1 MTGELHY
8 LTIAEASQLIRS
20 RKLSPV
26 EYTTALLNRIEALEP
41 QLNAF
46 ITITADLA
54 RRQARQAE
62 AEIMSGSYRGP
73 LHGIPFALKDIYNTR
88 GILTSGGSRVCIDN
102 IPAEN
107 ATTTRMLNDAG
118 AVLLGKLQTHE
129 FAHGGPSFDLPW
141 PPARN
146 PWHLEH
152 FTGGSSSGSG
162 AALAAGLIPASLG
175 SDTGGS
181 IRGPASFCGIVGL
194 MPTSGLVSRAGVIPN
209 SFTFDHCGPMTRTV
223 EDCAILLQA
232 IAGYDPKDAGSIA
245 CDIPDYRGALHA
257 GIKGLK
263 IGVLRHYWEEDMP
276 AHPDLGRAM
285 DAAIEVLKKLGAHIE
300 DCRTRPM
307 QDSFD
312 TKVVIAESE
321 IYSIHYDNLKSRPG
335 DFGRDFLGRVLPACL
350 FQSSDYVQASRE
362 HRRIIAEMQPLYEK
376 YDVLLTA
383 GFGPAPRLDAH
394 KTANFWQKTNVFTP
408 SNVTG
413 GPSLTL
419 PNGYSSGLPLGMQ
432 LIGRPFDEAT
442 VLRAGYAYQQATD
455 WHARHPQLTPGAPQ
469 PVLTPKGNEPMA
481 TDLDAATRDFVVRTA
496 QRAGL
501 KLNAYQTAI
510 LLETAPFAL
519 AMAERVRKPRER
531 MQEPALVFRFPH
543 SKGN

>member
-1 MTGELHY
+1 MSTDLKF
-8 LTIAEASQLIRS
+8 LTIAEAALLIRS

-26 EYTTALLNRIEALEP
+26 EYADALLARIAALEP

-46 ITITADLA
+46 ITRTADLA
-54 RRQARQAE
+54 RKQARQAE
-62 AEIMSGSYRGP
+62 AEIMAGRYRGP
-73 LHGIPFALKDIYNTR
+73 LHGIPFALKDIYDTR
-88 GILTSGGSRVCIDN
+88 GILTSGGSRVGIDN
-102 IPAEN
+102 IPPRD
-107 ATTTRMLNDAG
+107 ATTTRMLYDAG

-232 IAGYDPKDAGSIA
+232 IAGYDPADAGSIA
-245 CDIPDYRGALHA
+245 AEIPNYRGALS
-257 GIKGLK
+257 GDIRGLR
-263 IGVLRHYWEEDMP
+263 IGALRHYWEQDQP
-276 AHPDLGRAM
+276 AHPDLARAM
-285 DAAIEVLKKLGAHIE
+285 DAAIEVFKKLGAKVE

-321 IYSIHYDNLKSRPG
+321 IYSIHYDNLKTRPG

-362 HRRIIAEMQPLYEK
+362 HRRIIAEMQPLYQQ

-394 KTANFWQKTNVFTP
+394 RTANFWQKTNVFTP

-419 PNGYSSGLPLGMQ
+419 PNGYSNGLPLGMQ
-432 LIGRPFDEAT
+432 VIGRPFDDAT
-442 VLRAGYAYQQATD
+442 ALRVGHAYQQATD
-455 WHARHPQLTPGAPQ
+455 WHTRHPQLTPGAPQ
-469 PVLTPKGNEPMA
+469 PKLVPKGNEPVA
-481 TDLDAATRDFVVRTA
+481 ADLDPATRDFVLRTA
-496 QRAGL
+496 NRAGL
-501 KLNAYQTAI
+501 RLDDYQTAI

-519 AMAERVRKPRER
+519 AMAGRVRKPRDRSE
-531 MQEPALVFRFPH
+531 EPALVFRFP
-543 SKGN
+543 N

>member
-1 MTGELHY
+1 MSTDLHF
-8 LTIAEASQLIRS
+8 LTIADAALLIRS

-26 EYTTALLNRIEALEP
+26 EYTDALLARIEALEP

-46 ITITADLA
+46 ITRTADLA
-54 RRQARQAE
+54 RKQARQAE
-62 AEIMSGSYRGP
+62 AEIMAGRYHGP
-73 LHGIPFALKDIYNTR
+73 LHGIPFALKDIYDTR
-88 GILTSGGSRVCIDN
+88 GILTSGGSRVGIDN
-102 IPAEN
+102 IPPKDAI
-107 ATTTRMLNDAG
+107 TTRMLYAAG

-232 IAGYDPKDAGSIA
+232 IAGYDPADAGSIA
-245 CDIPDYRGALHA
+245 AEIPNYRGALS
-257 GIKGLK
+257 GDIKGLK
-263 IGVLRHYWEEDMP
+263 IGALRHYWEQDQP
-276 AHPDLGRAM
+276 AHPDLARAM
-285 DAAIEVLKKLGAHIE
+285 DAAIEVFKKLGAKVE

-321 IYSIHYDNLKSRPG
+321 IYSIHYDNLKARPG
-335 DFGRDFLGRVLPACL
+335 DFGRDFLGRILPACL
-350 FQSSDYVQASRE
+350 FQASDYVQASRE
-362 HRRIIAEMQPLYEK
+362 HRRIIAEMRPLYQQ

-394 KTANFWQKTNVFTP
+394 RTANFWQKTNVFTP

-419 PNGYSSGLPLGMQ
+419 PNGYSNGLPLGMQ
-432 LIGRPFDEAT
+432 VIGRPFDDVTA
-442 VLRAGYAYQQATD
+442 LRVGHAYQQATD
-455 WHARHPQLTPGAPQ
+455 WHTRHPQLTPGAPQ
-469 PVLTPKGNEPMA
+469 PKLTPKGNEPVA
-481 TDLDAATRDFVVRTA
+481 ADLDAATRDFVLRTA
-496 QRAGL
+496 HRAGL
-501 KLNAYQTAI
+501 RLDDYQTAI

-519 AMAERVRKPRER
+519 AMAERVRKPRDRSE
-531 MQEPALVFRFPH
+531 EPALVFRFP
-543 SKGN
+543 N